1 MSDFSINVALFS
13 VKEENKKSDKSPD
26 MRGSLE
32 VPAEEVNA
40 LISYLQTAERVMN
53 YNDTEVVK
61 IEFAGWRRQS
71 KKGETY
77 LSGKLSAPYVH
88 QAGQQRRDA
97 ALGSK
102 PRRNDSLLQA
112 RLAGQVAFRVV
123 RQALQVKTDWKTG
136 LIPASQL

>member
-1 MSDFSINVALFS
+1 MSNFSINVALFS
-13 VKEENKKSDKSPD
+13 AKEENKKSDKSPD

-77 LSGKLSAPYVH
+77 LSGKLTSPYVP
-88 QAGQQRRDA
+88 QEKPA
-97 ALGSK
+97 ADNS
-102 PRRNDSLLQA
+102 
-112 RLAGQVAFRVV
+112 AF
-123 RQALQVKTDWKTG
+123 DF
-136 LIPASQL
+136 